1 MRSGFVI
8 ARTNPPEARP
18 ISTSGARAHM
28 LLPSI
33 LRILDQNQ
41 IQPKVIDKPKP
52 GFEAELSLAAEGMAG
67 SANKNPD
74 LAVAGESVNPANFE
88 GQSPERI
95 KAASNLEELLKII
108 TKFQKSNQ
116 SRVVDVFE

>member
-1 MRSGFVI
+1 VI
-8 ARTNPPEARP
+8 GRTNLPGARP
-18 ISTSGARAHM
+18 ISISGARAHM

-41 IQPKVIDKPKP
+41 IQPKVVEKPKP
-52 GFEAELSLAAEGMAG
+52 GFEAELSLAVEGIAG
-67 SANKNPD
+67 LANKNPE
-74 LAVAGESVNPANFE
+74 LAGSAESVNSANFE
-88 GQSPERI
+88 SQPPERI
-95 KAASNLEELLKII
+95 MAASNLEELLKII

>member
-1 MRSGFVI
+1 VI
-8 ARTNPPEARP
+8 ARTNPLETRP
-18 ISTSGARAHM
+18 ISISGACAHM

-41 IQPKVIDKPKP
+41 IQPKVIEKPKP
-52 GFEAELSLAAEGMAG
+52 GFEAELSLAVDEMAG
-67 SANKNPD
+67 FANKNPD
-74 LAVAGESVNPANFE
+74 PAGAGESVTPANIE
-88 GQSPERI
+88 GQSPERN